1 MSVRLFALKVIDS
14 DVDAHQV
21 DWRFV
26 FALNKDDAA
35 SKASHEKPGLL
46 ADNKQLAPKA
56 LEMGAR
62 DCIVKENI
70 DTHSLGRIIFRHAR
84 KA

>member
-26 FALNKDDAA
+26 FALNKNDAA
-35 SKASHEKPGLL
+35 SKVSHEKPGLL
-46 ADNKQLAPKA
+46 AVAVYEPLVLGEEQVQYPPEEPSQFEIAP
-56 LEMGAR
+56 
-62 DCIVKENI
+62 
-70 DTHSLGRIIFRHAR
+70 
-84 KA
+84 